1 MDNLPC
7 GFCVIARFL
16 LFSRYCNACVAVCV
30 LCKYQTMKSNSI
42 DLFVPLMA
50 EDSLCDLQQYVSLSA
65 VENIFL
71 LSNGECAA
79 PLPAKVKQLVVPS
92 LTADD
97 TFLKI
102 SAAAVSE
109 FVIYFSK
116 GLPQMQAADL
126 EKFCASVP
134 QDATMAYANYRKI
147 AGGEVCEAPTIDYQ
161 AGSLRNDFDFGSV
174 LLFRTAA
181 LKKYATDA
189 VAEYAYAGL
198 YRLRL
203 AMSRFGKIF
212 HYKEFLYT
220 EQETDT
226 RKSGEKQ
233 FDYVNPAQREVQ
245 IEMEDACTAHLKA
258 IGGCLPA
265 CKYDDIDLSAGDF
278 PVEAS
283 VIIPVLNRA
292 STIGDAIKSVLG
304 QQTTFA
310 FNIIVVDNHST
321 DGTSEIIDAFGD
333 GRVVHIIPARTDLG
347 IGGCW
352 NEAVNSSACGR
363 FAVQLDSDDLYSSPA
378 TLQQIVDEFYKQQC
392 AMLVGTY
399 RICDF
404 DLNTLPPGVIDHRE
418 WSEENG
424 RNNALRIN
432 GLGAPRAF
440 YTPVIRSV
448 GFPNVSYGEDYA
460 VGLQISRR
468 YRIGRIYD
476 VLYLCRRWGGN
487 SDAALSHAKVN
498 AHNTYKDSIRTA
510 ELQARL
516 QLVKELAVPSLDELE
531 DFYTKQLSQWPDA
544 AARYDALQ
552 AVSVR
557 SLGNGL
563 SLQYNPAR
571 AVSTAAKVDAASL
584 SARPCFL
591 CGQNRPA
598 AQQGLRAMGSLTV
611 LVNPFPILP
620 FHFTIVNEEHTPQKL
635 NTLLADMLHLS
646 RAWQGMALFYN
657 GAKCGAS
664 APDHAHLQ
672 AVRAVDIPLLGEQW
686 SETVE
691 DGLQPVYISSGS
703 ALYRVTGYVV
713 SLFMVVADC
722 VSGAV
727 ELMNSLAAA
736 IPVVNGECEPRMN
749 VVSYY
754 SPAQGYV
761 LVVVPRAKHRPAC
774 YDAAGNEQR
783 LVSPGTLD
791 MAGLLITPR
800 ECDYKNISPDEAAAI
815 LREVAIGDDAADD
828 VCETIGDI
836 L

>member
-1 MDNLPC
+1 
-7 GFCVIARFL
+7 
-16 LFSRYCNACVAVCV
+16 
-30 LCKYQTMKSNSI
+30 MKSNSI
-42 DLFVPLMA
+42 DLFIPYMA
-50 EDSLCDLQQYVSLSA
+50 GDSLCGLQQYVSLPA
-65 VENIFL
+65 VRNIFL
-71 LSNGECAA
+71 LSNVVCST
-79 PLPAKVKQLVVPS
+79 PLPAKVKPFVVTS

-97 TFLKI
+97 TFLKMA
-102 SAAAVSE
+102 AAAVSD

-116 GLPQMQAADL
+116 GLPQIKAYDL
-126 EKFCASVP
+126 EKFCAALP
-134 QDATMAYANYRKI
+134 QSATMAYADYYKI
-147 AGGEVCEAPTIDYQ
+147 IGGEVCEAPTIDYQ

-174 LLFRTAA
+174 LLFRTEA
-181 LKKYATDA
+181 LKQYAAD
-189 VAEYAYAGL
+189 VIPEYEYAGL

-203 AMSRFGKIF
+203 AMSRVGEIF

-220 EQETDT
+220 ERETDT

-245 IEMEDACTAHLKA
+245 IEMEDACTMHLKA

-265 CKYDDIDLSAGDF
+265 CKYDEIDLSAGDF

-283 VIIPVLNRA
+283 VVIPVLNRA

-304 QQTTFA
+304 QQTTFP

-321 DGTSEIIDAFGD
+321 DGTTEIIDAFGD
-333 GRVVHIIPARTDLG
+333 DRVVHIIPTRTDLG

-352 NEAVNSSACGR
+352 NEAVNSPLCGR

-378 TLQQIVDEFYKQQC
+378 TLQQIVDEFYRQQC

-440 YTPVIRSV
+440 YTPVIRAV

-468 YRIGRIYD
+468 HRIGRIYD

-498 AHNTYKDSIRTA
+498 AHNAYKDSIRTA

-516 QLVKELAVPSLDELE
+516 QLVKEWATPSLDELE
-531 DFYTKQLSQWPDA
+531 VFYANQLAQWPDA
-544 AARYDALQ
+544 VARYDALQ
-552 AVSVR
+552 TVSVR

-563 SLQYNPAR
+563 ALQYNPAR
-571 AVSTAAKVDAASL
+571 AVSTAAKVDAAAVA
-584 SARPCFL
+584 ARPCFL

-598 AQQGLRAMGSLTV
+598 CQLSLNAMGSLTV
-611 LVNPFPILP
+611 LLNPFPILP
-620 FHFTIVNEEHTPQKL
+620 FHFTIVNEKHTPQRL
-635 NTLLADMLHLS
+635 NILFADMLHLS
-646 RAWQGMALFYN
+646 RCWQGMAVFYN

-672 AVRAVDIPLLGEQW
+672 AVRADDIPLLGEPW
-686 SETVE
+686 SGAVE
-691 DGLQPVYISSGS
+691 DCLQPLLTSGGS
-703 ALYRVTGYVV
+703 ALYRVTDYVV
-713 SLFMVVADC
+713 PLFAIVADC
-722 VSGAV
+722 VSGGV
-727 ELMNSLAAA
+727 ELMNTLVAAL
-736 IPVVNGECEPRMN
+736 PVVDGECEPRMN
-749 VVSYY
+749 VISYY
-754 SPAQGYV
+754 SPSQGYV
-761 LVVVPRAKHRPAC
+761 TVVVPRAKHRPAC
-774 YDAAGNEQR
+774 YEATGDAQR
-783 LVSPGTLD
+783 LVSPGALD

-800 ECDYKNISPDEAAAI
+800 ECDYNNIAPDEAVAL
-815 LREVAIGDDAADD
+815 LREVAIDKDAADY
-828 VCETIGDI
+828 VCETIAGA

>member
-1 MDNLPC
+1 
-7 GFCVIARFL
+7 
-16 LFSRYCNACVAVCV
+16 
-30 LCKYQTMKSNSI
+30 MKNNSI
-42 DLFVPLMA
+42 DLFVPCLVD
-50 EDSLCDLQQYVSLSA
+50 ESLLPELQGFVDSATVK
-65 VENIFL
+65 NIFL
-71 LSNGECAA
+71 MVRE
-79 PLPAKVKQLVVPS
+79 LPAASLQPKVKCIVAQS

-97 TFLKI
+97 VFLKM
-102 SAAAVSE
+102 AGEAESE

-116 GLPQMQAADL
+116 GLPQIQAADL
-126 EKFCASVP
+126 EKFCSAVP
-134 QDATMAYANYRKI
+134 QDAAMAYADYYKI
-147 AGGEVCEAPTIDYQ
+147 IAGEVCNAPAIDYQ

-181 LKKYATDA
+181 LKEYAA
-189 VAEYAYAGL
+189 NAKAEYSYAGL

-203 AMSRFGKIF
+203 AMSRIGKIF

-233 FDYVNPAQREVQ
+233 FDYVNPAQRDVQ
-245 IEMEDACTAHLKA
+245 LEMEEVCTAHLKA
-258 IGGCLPA
+258 VGACLPA
-265 CKYDDIDLSAGDF
+265 CKYDEIDLSAGDF

-292 STIGDAIKSVLG
+292 STIGDAIKSVLE
-304 QQTTFA
+304 QQTSFP

-321 DGTSEIIDAFGD
+321 DGTSDIIDSFGD
-333 GRVVHIIPARTDLG
+333 ERVVHIIPARTDLG

-352 NEAVNSSACGR
+352 NEAVNSVQCGR

-378 TLQQIVDEFYKQQC
+378 TLQYIVDEFYKQQC
-392 AMLVGTY
+392 AMLIGSY

-404 DLNTLPPGVIDHRE
+404 ELNTLPPGVIDHRE

-440 YTPVIRSV
+440 YTPVIRSI

-460 VGLQISRR
+460 VGLQISRS

-498 AHNTYKDSIRTA
+498 AHNTYKDSLRTA
-510 ELQARL
+510 ELQARR
-516 QLVKELAVPSLDELE
+516 QLVKEQATPSLDELE
-531 DFYTKQLSQWPDA
+531 VFYTKQLQQWPDA
-544 AARYDALQ
+544 AERYKALPG
-552 AVSVR
+552 VSVR

-563 SLQYNPAR
+563 ALQYNPAR

-584 SARPCFL
+584 AARPCFL
-591 CGQNRPA
+591 CKKNRPSC
-598 AQQGLRAMGSLTV
+598 QLSLQAMGSLSV

-620 FHFTIVNEEHTPQKL
+620 FHFTIVNEKHTPQRL
-635 NTLLADMLHLS
+635 NTMLADMLHLS
-646 RAWQGMALFYN
+646 RSWQGMAVFYN
-657 GAKCGAS
+657 GALCGAS

-672 AVRAVDIPLLGEQW
+672 AVRASDIPLLSEQW
-686 SETVE
+686 GEAVE
-691 DGLQPVYISSGS
+691 DSLQPVYISSGS
-703 ALYRVTGYVV
+703 ALYRVTDYVV
-713 SLFMVVADC
+713 PLFMVVADC
-722 VSGAV
+722 VSEAV
-727 ELMNSLAAA
+727 ELMKILMAAL
-736 IPVVNGECEPRMN
+736 PQVEGEGEPRMN
-749 VVSYY
+749 VISYY
-754 SPAQGYV
+754 SPSQGYV
-761 LVVVPRAKHRPAC
+761 LAVVPRAKHRPAA
-774 YDAAGNEQR
+774 YTATGDAQR
-783 LVSPGTLD
+783 VVSPGTLD

-800 ECDYKNISPDEAAAI
+800 ECDFMNITPEEAVAL
-815 LREVAIGDDAADD
+815 LREVAIDEETADE
-828 VCETIGDI
+828 VCENIGDV

>member
-1 MDNLPC
+1 
-7 GFCVIARFL
+7 
-16 LFSRYCNACVAVCV
+16 
-30 LCKYQTMKSNSI
+30 MKRNSI
-42 DLFVPLMA
+42 DIFVPQMA
-50 EDSLCDLQQYVSLSA
+50 YDALQQFVSMPA

-71 LSNGECAA
+71 LSNGECSSV
-79 PLPAKVKQLVVPS
+79 LPAKVKQLVVPS

-134 QDATMAYANYRKI
+134 QDATMAYADYRKI

-265 CKYDDIDLSAGDF
+265 CKYDDIDLSAGEF

-333 GRVVHIIPARTDLG
+333 DRVVHIIPTRTDLG

-352 NEAVNSSACGR
+352 NEAVNSPSCGR

-584 SARPCFL
+584 AARPCFL

-598 AQQGLRAMGSLTV
+598 AQQSLRAMGSLTV

-620 FHFTIVNEEHTPQKL
+620 FHFTIVNEKHTPQKL

-646 RAWQGMALFYN
+646 RTWQGMAVFYN

-686 SETVE
+686 SEAVE

-703 ALYRVTGYVV
+703 ALYRVTGYVLP
-713 SLFMVVADC
+713 LFMVVADC

-727 ELMNSLAAA
+727 EFMNSLAAA

-774 YDAAGNEQR
+774 YDAADDAQR

-800 ECDYKNISPDEAAAI
+800 ECDYKNITPDEAAAI
-815 LREVAIGDDAADD
+815 LREVAIDDDAADD

>member
-1 MDNLPC
+1 
-7 GFCVIARFL
+7 
-16 LFSRYCNACVAVCV
+16 
-30 LCKYQTMKSNSI
+30 MKSNSI
-42 DLFVPLMA
+42 DLFIPRMA
-50 EDSLCDLQQYVSLSA
+50 EDSFCNLQQFVSMPA

-71 LSNGECAA
+71 LSAEECSSV
-79 PLPAKVKQLVVPS
+79 LPAKVKPMVVGS

-97 TFLKI
+97 TFLKMA
-102 SAAAVSE
+102 AAAVSE

-134 QDATMAYANYRKI
+134 QDATMAYADYYKI
-147 AGGEVCEAPTIDYQ
+147 IGGEVCEAPTIDYQ

-181 LKKYATDA
+181 LKKYAADA

-198 YRLRL
+198 YSLRL
-203 AMSRFGKIF
+203 AMSRIGKIF

-265 CKYDDIDLSAGDF
+265 CKYDEIDLSAGDF

-292 STIGDAIKSVLG
+292 STIGDAIRSVLG
-304 QQTTFA
+304 QQTTFP

-333 GRVVHIIPARTDLG
+333 GRVVHIIPTRTDLG

-352 NEAVNSSACGR
+352 NEAVNSPSCGR

-378 TLQQIVDEFYKQQC
+378 TLQRIVDEFHGQQC
-392 AMLVGTY
+392 AMLVGAY

-487 SDAALSHAKVN
+487 SDAALSHAKIN
-498 AHNTYKDSIRTA
+498 AHNAYKDSLRTA

-516 QLVKELAVPSLDELE
+516 QLVKDLATPTLEELE
-531 DFYTKQLSQWPDA
+531 AFYAKQLSQWPDA
-544 AARYDALQ
+544 AARYNALQ
-552 AVSVR
+552 AVNVR

-563 SLQYNPAR
+563 ALQYNPAR
-571 AVSTAAKVDAASL
+571 AVSTAAKVDAAAVA
-584 SARPCFL
+584 ARPCFL
-591 CGQNRPA
+591 CEQNRPVC
-598 AQQGLRAMGSLTV
+598 QLGLRAMGSLTV

-620 FHFTIVNEEHTPQKL
+620 FHFTIVNEKHTPQKL
-635 NTLLADMLHLS
+635 NTLFADMLHLS
-646 RAWQGMALFYN
+646 RRWQGMAVFYN

-672 AVRAVDIPLLGEQW
+672 AVRADDVPLLGEQW
-686 SETVE
+686 SEIVE
-691 DGLQPVYISSGS
+691 EGLQPLLTNGGS

-713 SLFMVVADC
+713 PLFMVVADC
-722 VSGAV
+722 VSDGV
-727 ELMNSLAAA
+727 ELMKSLAAA
-736 IPVVNGECEPRMN
+736 LPVADGECEPRMN
-749 VVSYY
+749 VISYY
-754 SPAQGYV
+754 SPSQGYIT
-761 LVVVPRAKHRPAC
+761 VVVPRAKHRPAC
-774 YDAAGNEQR
+774 YDATGDAQR
-783 LVSPGTLD
+783 LVSPGVLD

-800 ECDYKNISPDEAAAI
+800 ECDYANIAPDEAVAI
-815 LREVAIGDDAADD
+815 LREVAIDDDVADN
-828 VCETIGDI
+828 VCETIGSA